1 MDHAALAQDVAAL
14 AAKAQRLETPGPNGP
29 AVWHRWEGGGPTLV
43 LLHGGWGSWTHWY
56 RAIPL
61 LTPHFTLLAPDTP
74 GFGDSAAPPKP
85 TSPDDIADILVAGL
99 DQLVPAG
106 ETFHLAGFSFG
117 GLIGSVVASKT
128 PGRCRSFVMVGASGF
143 GVLHAPPQGT
153 ALAEDGMTDD
163 EIDELQRRNLQ
174 ILMMRDPANID
185 DLAVHIHRRN
195 LERGRI
201 RSRPISL
208 TDRLLRALPDIKAAM
223 AGIWGEYDITVM
235 GQEGLDKR
243 REIIHSFQPDAPFH
257 VIKGAGHW
265 VMYEAAEEFADTLT
279 GTLKTLAPY

>member
-1 MDHAALAQDVAAL
+1 M
-14 AAKAQRLETPGPNGP
+14 
-29 AVWHRWEGGGPTLV
+29 
-43 LLHGGWGSWTHWY
+43 
-56 RAIPL
+56 
-61 LTPHFTLLAPDTP
+61 
-74 GFGDSAAPPKP
+74 
-85 TSPDDIADILVAGL
+85 
-99 DQLVPAG
+99 
-106 ETFHLAGFSFG
+106 AGFSFG

-163 EIDELQRRNLQ
+163 EVDELQRRNLQ
-174 ILMMRDPANID
+174 ILMLHDPDNID

-208 TDRLLRALPDIKAAM
+208 TDRLLRALPDIKASM
-223 AGIWGEYDITVM
+223 AGIWGEHDITVM

-243 REIIHSFQPDAPFH
+243 KEIIRSFQPDAPFH
-257 VIKGAGHW
+257 IIKDAGHW
-265 VMYEAAEEFADTLT
+265 VMYETAEEFADTLT
-279 GTLKTLAPY
+279 NTLKTLTPY